1 MSKIYVDKEAI
12 KVGTVFVGNVNKA
25 KFKVIK
31 LEKDNANNTKVVVF
45 ADLNSGRVFHASI
58 DTFCRCN
65 ISIVKQ

>member
-1 MSKIYVDKEAI
+1 MNEIYVDKENI
-12 KVGTVFVGNVNKA
+12 KVGIVFVGNVNGA

-45 ADLNSGRVFHASI
+45 ADLNSGRVFHANI

-65 ISIVKQ
+65 ISIIK

>member
-12 KVGTVFVGNVNKA
+12 KVGTVFIGNVNKT

-31 LEKDNANNTKVVVF
+31 LEDDNVNKTTVVVF
-45 ADLNSGRVFHASI
+45 ADLNSGRVFHANI

-65 ISIVKQ
+65 ISIVK